1 MADISKLKYVPA
13 DNYYISLI
21 LRNRASVYFYDYDRK
36 IRSFAETKR
45 ELNGIISGLSTNPFG
60 KVKLTILLGYDSES
74 FMDRDML
81 SHVVD
86 EVIRNHKTS
95 NIRIEKGSANITFK
109 A

>member
-21 LRNRASVYFYDYDRK
+21 LQNRESVYFYDYDRK

-45 ELNGIISGLSTNPFG
+45 VLNELISGLSTNPFG
-60 KVKLTILLGYDSES
+60 KVKFTILLGYDSKS

-95 NIRIEKGSANITFK
+95 NIRIEKGSANISFK